1 MKEIEEEK
9 EENNTII
16 DPKDIP
22 TAAAIGG
29 AGVLGGGFLAL
40 AASRLRGVLG
50 YIGIDDGLELLKHLP
65 RRKKKD
71 GGSDHYFKKGLVRQ
85 QEMTISADKNL
96 DDYIEDEN

>member
-1 MKEIEEEK
+1 M
-9 EENNTII
+9 I

-29 AGVLGGGFLAL
+29 AGFLGGGLIAFVV
-40 AASRLRGVLG
+40 SRLRGVLG

-71 GGSDHYFKKGLVRQ
+71 GGSDHYFKKGLIRQ
-85 QEMTISADKNL
+85 NEMTLSADKNL